1 MTRLQEYCEQH
12 TSPQELLL
20 YQLERATHLRT
31 FHGYMSTGHLAG
43 KFLEM
48 VSCMIQPA
56 AILEIG
62 TFTGYSALCLA
73 KGLRQDGV
81 LHTFDINEEY
91 NAIASEFI
99 GKSPYADRI
108 KLHLGDLG
116 TTLAELN
123 LTFDL
128 AFIDGDKQEYREYYE
143 LTLTWL
149 REGGFMVIDNT
160 LWKGQVLH
168 PGNDASANAVHD
180 FNEFLLQDTRV
191 EQVLLPVRDGMT
203 LVRKVS
209 AALAAGIS

>member
-12 TSPQELLL
+12 TSPQDDLL

-48 VSCMIQPA
+48 ISCMIKPA

-73 KGLRQDGV
+73 KGLREGGI

-91 NAIASEFI
+91 NAIAQEFI
-99 GKSPYADRI
+99 GKSAYADRI
-108 KLHLGDLG
+108 KLHLGDMK
-116 TTLAELN
+116 TILADSGIL
-123 LTFDL
+123 FDL
-128 AFIDGDKQEYREYYE
+128 AFIDGDKLEYREYYE
-143 LTLTWL
+143 FALSCL

-168 PGNDASANAVHD
+168 PGNDTSANAIHD
-180 FNEFLLQDTRV
+180 FNEFIHQDTRV
-191 EQVLLPVRDGMT
+191 EQALLPIRDGMT
-203 LVRKVS
+203 LMRKV
-209 AALAAGIS
+209 